1 MKVLVLS
8 IQAGMGHIK
17 AAEAIAEGLK
27 KEDLEPK
34 NFIVLHNSLLGWFI
48 NGFYLWMTKKAP
60 ALWALFYK
68 TSVWRLSR
76 GFLNQAIRE
85 DVQPVINEFSPD
97 AVISTHP
104 FIASA
109 LSTIK
114 NRNFKIVSCATDF
127 DCHPMGITLQIDL
140 YIVPHQ
146 VNGEYLQK
154 KGVSPSKIKVIGIP
168 ILSKFHQNKG
178 IKKEKFGLAEKPVVL
193 CLGGGYGLG
202 HIEKHLLALTRIK
215 DRMQIVIV
223 AGKDTRLSD
232 KLKKMLLKLGL
243 EGKVFGFI
251 DYIDELLEI
260 ADIAVGKA
268 GGLGASEVVAKG
280 VPLIITEAIPGQEEK
295 NAEILIKE
303 GKAVWPKDVGLEIER
318 LVTDKERLK
327 EMKDKMRKFKPPL
340 ATMEIARILKELSLK
355 NERL

>member
-1 MKVLVLS
+1 MKVLCLS
-8 IQAGMGHIK
+8 ILAGMGHIK

-27 KEDLEPK
+27 EEGLEPK
-34 NFIVLHNSLLGWFI
+34 NFIILHNCLLGWFI
-48 NGFYLWMTKKAP
+48 NSFYLWMTRKAP

-68 TSVWRLSR
+68 TEIWRIGR
-76 GFLNQAIRE
+76 WFLDKAIRE
-85 DVQPVINEFSPD
+85 DLQPVISEFFPD
-97 AVISTHP
+97 IVISTHP
-104 FIASA
+104 FISSA
-109 LSTIK
+109 ISTIK
-114 NRNFKIVSCATDF
+114 KRNFKIVPVATDF
-127 DCHPMGITLQIDL
+127 DCHPMGITPEIDL

-146 VNGEYLQK
+146 KSSEYLQK

-178 IKKEKFGLAEKPVVL
+178 IKKEKFGLSEKPIVL
-193 CLGGGYGLG
+193 YLGGGYGLG

-215 DRMQIVIV
+215 DRMQIIIV
-223 AGKDTRLSD
+223 AGKNARLAE
-232 KLKKMLLKLGL
+232 KLKKRLKELGL
-243 EGKVFGFI
+243 EGKVLGFI

-260 ADIAVGKA
+260 TDIAVGKA

-303 GKAVWPKDVGLEIER
+303 GLAVWPKDVGLEIER
-318 LVTDKERLK
+318 LITEDKARLMAMKDRMHRLK
-327 EMKDKMRKFKPPL
+327 PQL

-355 NERL
+355 K